1 MGSISFTITQ
11 TSKPDAIKTY
21 TVPDADV
28 DRLVAAYQSDANVSV
43 NGTATRA
50 QVLLYVAA
58 QWISQIKAKVKSVE
72 TTTAQAAVVIPSDIS
87 AT

>member
-11 TSKPDAIKTY
+11 TSKPDATKTY

-28 DRLVAAYQSDANVSV
+28 DRLVAAYQSDANVDI

-50 QVLLYVAA
+50 QVLLYIAK
-58 QWISQIKAKVKSVE
+58 QWVKLIKDKVKSVE
-72 TTTAQAAVVIPSDIS
+72 TAAAQAAVVIPADIS